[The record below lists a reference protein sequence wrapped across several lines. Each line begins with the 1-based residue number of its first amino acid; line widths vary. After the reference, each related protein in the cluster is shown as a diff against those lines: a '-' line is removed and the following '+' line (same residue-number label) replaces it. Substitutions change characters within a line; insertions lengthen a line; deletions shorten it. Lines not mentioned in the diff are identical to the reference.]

1 MKCKNC
7 GKKIDED
14 SKFCKYCGI
23 KLSKKIN
30 KKSLNCNE
38 CGYVI
43 IGDSHFCSHC
53 GKKND

>member
-30 KKSLNCNE
+30 KKLLNCNE

-53 GKKND
+53 GKK